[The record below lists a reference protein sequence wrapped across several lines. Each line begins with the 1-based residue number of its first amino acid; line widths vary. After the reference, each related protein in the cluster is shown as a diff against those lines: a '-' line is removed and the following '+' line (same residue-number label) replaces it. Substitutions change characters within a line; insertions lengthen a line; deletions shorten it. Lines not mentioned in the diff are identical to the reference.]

1 MVFLF
6 YQRLSDG
13 AKDCAYFIQNVV
25 NYVIVL
31 QTAPPTS
38 KPSFPVVDE
47 DLVYYV
53 ITLL

>member
-1 MVFLF
+1 ML
-6 YQRLSDG
+6 LSY
-13 AKDCAYFIQNVV
+13 KQPP
-25 NYVIVL
+25 
-31 QTAPPTS
+31 PPTS